1 MEEIYKAI
9 RLIIATSK
17 RAREEKN
24 FVKLIINAEELLEY
38 IPSLINYSVDQ
49 EHAYRVIESEL
60 TEKFDGNNKRNTST
74 YCETKAKATESY
86 QEWRRA
92 DKFIDFM
99 YEMINVSKKL
109 AGTVLKD
116 ENN

>member
-1 MEEIYKAI
+1 MDKIYQSV
-9 RLIIATSK
+9 RLIIAQSK
-17 RAREEKN
+17 KAREEKN

-38 IPSLINYSVDQ
+38 IPALINNSVDQ
-49 EHAYRVIESEL
+49 EHLYRVFESEL
-60 TEKFDGNNKRNTST
+60 SEKTDSNGKKYTSS
-74 YCETKAKATESY
+74 YCETKAKASEAYT
-86 QEWRRA
+86 EWRRA
-92 DKFIDFM
+92 EKFIDFM